1 MLNPRPLLE
10 KLMAF
15 LGEPWDEAMLEHPHA
30 GSPFRDVTR
39 FAQNPEALAA
49 VSTAS
54 LSRWQ
59 RDLDENDRRIFKR
72 IEGPLLTSRGA
83 AEGNVRT

>member
-1 MLNPRPLLE
+1 
-10 KLMAF
+10 MAF
-15 LGEPWDEAMLEHPHA
+15 LGEPWDEGMLAHAGA

-59 RDLDENDRRIFKR
+59 RDLDAKDRRIFKR
-72 IEGPLLTSRGA
+72 IAGPLLIELGYA
-83 AEGNVRT
+83 ADGNW